1 MMRASSFSIDDKKLV
16 VTVELMGTLTHHAG
30 KGKLQV
36 PIVGALDV
44 LSFIRELEMKYG
56 IPKGVLME
64 DGGKEL
70 RKSMLVLVNGLEIGV
85 LDGLETLLT
94 SGDRLT
100 LIPVSHG
107 G

>member
-1 MMRASSFSIDDKKLV
+1 MRASYFSIDGKKPV
-16 VTVELMGTLTHHAG
+16 VTVELMGTLRHHAG

-36 PIVGALDV
+36 PISGALDV
-44 LSFIRELEMKYG
+44 VSFIQELEMKYG
-56 IPKGVLME
+56 IPKGVLTE
-64 DGGKEL
+64 DGGKGL

-85 LDGLETLLT
+85 LDGLETLLI